1 MEKLAICTPVY
12 DGRADVAYVR
22 GVARI
27 RAALEPKG
35 ISTVALDVSRSA
47 NLPRMRNGLV
57 SAAIE
62 WGADAVLWIDADII
76 AKADDVLRLIDSGK
90 DIIAAAPAKRPAS
103 LTEEPSVAFR
113 PMEGGKMR
121 LENGLVEVGAVATAF
136 CLTRTNVSCAMREAG
151 IAKRLANRD
160 GPQSEWFRNYYWY
173 ELEEIAGRPEGV
185 DETLY
190 LDDGEDYYFCRKAR
204 SIGFQCWIEPNVR
217 PAHLADRI
225 PVTTNFWDIYGK
237 AFHDQDQSADRQQ
250 SAA

>member
-113 PMEGGKMR
+113 PM
-121 LENGLVEVGAVATAF
+121 
-136 CLTRTNVSCAMREAG
+136 
-151 IAKRLANRD
+151 
-160 GPQSEWFRNYYWY
+160 
-173 ELEEIAGRPEGV
+173 
-185 DETLY
+185 
-190 LDDGEDYYFCRKAR
+190 DY
-204 SIGFQCWIEPNVR
+204 V
-217 PAHLADRI
+217 
-225 PVTTNFWDIYGK
+225 
-237 AFHDQDQSADRQQ
+237 
-250 SAA
+250 